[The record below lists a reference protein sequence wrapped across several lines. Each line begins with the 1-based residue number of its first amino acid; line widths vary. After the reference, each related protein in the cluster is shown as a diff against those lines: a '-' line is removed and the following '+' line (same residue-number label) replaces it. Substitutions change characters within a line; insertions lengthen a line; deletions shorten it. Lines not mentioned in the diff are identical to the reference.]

1 MLKRTRVLLVSAL
14 VSLSLTLAAGAQPAP
29 DTKGQAARGAGGQ
42 ATAASTPALQKALL
56 TGTLRFS
63 VGGVNMYLVVGTE
76 KALLIDTGNPGNIT
90 PEEIKAF
97 TNLPLL
103 VVNTHAHP
111 DHSGSNSRFE
121 KVYIHEAD
129 LEAGKRYSRGNVELI
144 PIKEGY
150 VFDLGGKKLEVIGV
164 RGHTPGSICLL
175 DAQDKL
181 LFGGDT
187 ANLETWAQ
195 ISNVPLETYKKS
207 MERLLKWKDQY
218 DRILPG
224 HNAPL
229 PASYITDLIAC
240 ADEIL
245 AGKGAPSPQPA
256 QAAQPTGRGG
266 PTAGS
271 LLHKYGRATIRYNPN
286 NLREKS
292 N

>member
-14 VSLSLTLAAGAQPAP
+14 FSLSLTLSAGAQPAP
-29 DTKGQAARGAGGQ
+29 ETKGQAARGSGGQ

-76 KALLIDTGNPGNIT
+76 KALLIDTGNPGNIS

-97 TNLPLL
+97 TSLPLL

-144 PIKEGY
+144 PIKDGFI
-150 VFDLGGKKLEVIGV
+150 FDLGGKKLEVIGV

-175 DAQDKL
+175 DAQDKV

-207 MERLLKWKDQY
+207 MERLLQWKDQY

-229 PASYITDLIAC
+229 PVSYITDLIAC

-245 AGKGAPSPQPA
+245 AGKGTASGQPA
-256 QAAQPTGRGG
+256 QAAPPTGRGG

-271 LLHKYGRATIRYNPN
+271 LVHKYGSAKIRYNPN